1 MGEALIGAEDVETPT
16 WAVGMQATAEAGILA
31 VVRAVPRTAR
41 TLVGWAWHAA
51 PRWTAFTAV
60 VQVVSGV
67 VTASGLLATASVFTQ
82 LLSEGPT
89 PERLVAALPSL
100 LLVAGAL
107 VLRGGLDAL
116 SGASSAVLVPLVEQY
131 AQGELYRALVRTD
144 LVAFEDPDFT
154 ALIEQADHALPRIRQ
169 GALMVGD
176 LLAGLISV
184 LAATVTAGIVHPV
197 LAPVVVLA
205 ALPQAWASLRGI
217 RVMFASH
224 LAMTSRMRR
233 LGVTGSLISERA
245 AAAEVRAFTTQ
256 DVLLAEHERIAADLA
271 TEGVRVAHRRN
282 LLTTL
287 GRALSGVGAAL
298 GYVVL
303 GLLLYLGAL
312 PLALAGT
319 AAIAMRTAASAV
331 VTSVTEANLLFESG
345 LFIDLYRECV
355 TQARARRRPVVP
367 TPGSAP
373 VPDPV
378 ELRGVSF
385 RYPDQEHDAVHDVDL
400 VLRRGETVALVGENG
415 SGKSTLAKL
424 VVGLYVPDEGE
435 VRWSGIPTTAIDPRV
450 LHDQVALVLQEP
462 LRWPM
467 TAANNVRIGRL
478 SRADEDAYTDALVRS
493 GADEVLGALPQGE
506 ATVLSREFQR
516 GRDLSGGQWQ
526 RIAVAR
532 GLYRDAPLVVADEP
546 TAALDAR
553 AEHGVFG
560 ALRELA
566 AGGDRVTVLVTHRLA
581 NIRSADR
588 IVVLDTG
595 RIVEE
600 GPHEAL
606 MANDGLYAELFRLQ
620 GSAYTDQAR

>member
-1 MGEALIGAEDVETPT
+1 MGEPLIGAEDVEAPA
-16 WAVGMQATAEAGILA
+16 WALGMQATAEAGLFA
-31 VVRAVPRTAR
+31 VLRQVPRTAA
-41 TLVGWAWHAA
+41 TLVRWAWRAA
-51 PRWTAFTAV
+51 PRWTAATAV
-60 VQVVSGV
+60 IQVVSGV
-67 VTASGLLATASVFTQ
+67 VTASGLLATASVFSE

-100 LLVAGAL
+100 ALVAGAL

-116 SGASSAVLVPLVEQY
+116 SGASSAVLVPLVEQH
-131 AQGELYRALVRTD
+131 AQGELYGALVRAD

-176 LLAGLISV
+176 LVAGTISV
-184 LAATVTAGIVHPV
+184 LAATVTAGIVHPL
-197 LAPVVVLA
+197 LAPVVLLA

-217 RVMFASH
+217 RLMFASH

-233 LGVTGSLISERA
+233 LGVTGSLISERS

-271 TEGVRVAHRRN
+271 AEGVRVAHRRN
-282 LLTTL
+282 VLTTF

-298 GYVVL
+298 GYLVL
-303 GLLLYLGAL
+303 GLLLYLGGL

-319 AAIAMRTAASAV
+319 AVIAMRTAATAV
-331 VTSVTEANLLFESG
+331 VSTVTEANLLFEAG

-355 TQARARRRPVVP
+355 VQARRRRRTVVP
-367 TPGSAP
+367 ATGATP
-373 VPDPV
+373 VPDPI

-400 VLRRGETVALVGENG
+400 VLRRGETIALVGENG

-424 VVGLYVPDEGE
+424 VVGLFLPDAGE
-435 VRWSGIPTTAIDPRV
+435 VRWSGVPTTAIDPRV

-467 TAANNVRIGRL
+467 TAANNIRIGRL
-478 SRADEDAYTDALVRS
+478 TRDDEDAYDDALHRS
-493 GADEVLGALPQGE
+493 GARDVLLGLPQGE

-553 AEHGVFG
+553 AEHGVFT
-560 ALRELA
+560 ALHELA
-566 AGGDRVTVLVTHRLA
+566 AGRDRVTVLVTHRLA

-588 IVVLDTG
+588 IVVMDRG

-600 GPHEAL
+600 GTHEAL
-606 MANDGLYAELFRLQ
+606 METDGLYAELFRLQ
-620 GSAYTDQAR
+620 GSAYSEPSR